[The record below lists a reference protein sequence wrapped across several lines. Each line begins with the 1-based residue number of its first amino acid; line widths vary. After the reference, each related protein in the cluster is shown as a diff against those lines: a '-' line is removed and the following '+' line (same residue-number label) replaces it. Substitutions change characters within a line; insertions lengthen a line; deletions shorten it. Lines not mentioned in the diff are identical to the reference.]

1 MKMNSHT
8 HIHTQAL
15 TNLTSL
21 ISTSFIV
28 LSNFLI
34 SMSSTR
40 VINANVIVLFVH
52 NILDL
57 VLHFRVNDAL
67 LNIHHLLIVN
77 GTLYYYLSDITL
89 TLETKKLIAWL
100 FLAELSSFYNA
111 LRYNLKNT
119 VYYPYSKMLFGLIF
133 LVVRFYS
140 SFGVIGWL
148 IHNDQDEHI
157 IAYSIISTIY
167 IILNV
172 LWGGMIIKQC
182 IHQRNT
188 IYTMITGNVSREN
201 KRRIKV

>member
-1 MKMNSHT
+1 MNSHT

>member
-8 HIHTQAL
+8 QAI

-40 VINANVIVLFVH
+40 VINANIIVLFTH

-67 LNIHHLLIVN
+67 MNIHHLLIVN
-77 GTLYYYLSDITL
+77 GTLYYYFSGIVL
-89 TLETKKLIAWL
+89 TLETKKMIAWL
-100 FLAELSSFYNA
+100 FLAEFSSFYNA

-119 VYYPYSKMLFGLIF
+119 VYYPYSKMLFGVVFI
-133 LVVRFYS
+133 VVRFYS

-148 IHNDQDEHI
+148 IHNEQDEHI
-157 IAYSIISTIY
+157 IAFSIIVAVY
-167 IILNV
+167 VILNV
-172 LWGGMIIKQC
+172 LWGAMIINQC
-182 IHQRNT
+182 IQQRNA
-188 IYTMITGNVSREN
+188 IFTMITGNTSREN